1 MNREGGRDSREHP
14 TEVLGV
20 GGVLG
25 GQARTNRD
33 AESEIPPLTHP
44 KISFLPSVHTPPAA
58 IHTPSASRRESQWAL
73 SIWSHERQP
82 HCQM

>member
-1 MNREGGRDSREHP
+1 MNREGGRGCRERL

-33 AESEIPPLTHP
+33 AESGTPPL
-44 KISFLPSVHTPPAA
+44 
-58 IHTPSASRRESQWAL
+58 
-73 SIWSHERQP
+73 
-82 HCQM
+82 

>member
-1 MNREGGRDSREHP
+1 MNRKGGRDSREHP

-33 AESEIPPLTHP
+33 AESGIPPLTHP
-44 KISFLPSVHTPPAA
+44 KTSFLPSVHTPP
-58 IHTPSASRRESQWAL
+58 HTHTLSIQERIPVDSF